1 MLQNGPMPTFLV
13 EARLQEIFV
22 NPHPS
27 ECLLQLR
34 QGLAELGIVQV
45 CKAIIFLA

>member
-1 MLQNGPMPTFLV
+1 MVKMPTFLG
-13 EARLQEIFV
+13 EARLQEIIV